1 MAEHTPDP
9 EKVKEST
16 DALSQSQEQLERNK
30 QAVLEL
36 DAAIADLEET
46 QQNLTDQQ
54 KEQNAAVREAELAY
68 QEARVQLVKLKQE
81 DKDTTEATNELTRA
95 FKQLQGARGV
105 QGATKAFEQLGSSLG
120 NTVGW
125 HQLY

>member
-36 DAAIADLEET
+36 DAAISDL
-46 QQNLTDQQ
+46 
-54 KEQNAAVREAELAY
+54 V
-68 QEARVQLVKLKQE
+68 E
-81 DKDTTEATNELTRA
+81 DPRKFNQTTKR
-95 FKQLQGARGV
+95 
-105 QGATKAFEQLGSSLG
+105 TKRRSS
-120 NTVGW
+120 
-125 HQLY
+125 